1 MLALSSGLQSH
12 QAASGAGKPLSR
24 AAKPSGESRR
34 IRILAKF
41 EGARQKPRR
50 RAETPLRRHSPKGP
64 GPFAEQNGSRG
75 PGVRAPSQD
84 AARPILRREGRFANA
99 ARANAAPRE
108 PKPLAPPPSGAGAKE
123 NTHAFRFRP
132 ARPEKQSKRQT
143 RSKSPR
149 RKKERSRTEAM
160 RRALKNKQKREIFF
174 FSETPARCAGFFFSA
189 CPKLRGFAVRSC
201 CRGAPNLRT
210 GLRTGFC
217 TPIVKTFLGHLAKP
231 KNFSPPFQNIA
242 KKKPSM
248 L

>member
-24 AAKPSGESRR
+24 AAKPSGEPRR

-50 RAETPLRRHSPKGP
+50 RDATPLRRNSWKARTRSPDKT
-64 GPFAEQNGSRG
+64 
-75 PGVRAPSQD
+75 VRP
-84 AARPILRREGRFANA
+84 ARASGRLRRMRPAQSCGARGNLPTQQEPMGR
-99 ARANAAPRE
+99 ARAQASRPLHAPD
-108 PKPLAPPPSGAGAKE
+108 AKE

-132 ARPEKQSKRQT
+132 AAPGEKSKRQT
-143 RSKSPR
+143 RNKSPR

-189 CPKLRGFAVRSC
+189 CPKLRGFAVRSY

-217 TPIVKTFLGHLAKP
+217 APIVKTFLGRFAKP
-231 KNFSPPFQNIA
+231 KNFSAIFQSIA
-242 KKKPSM
+242 KKNPSM